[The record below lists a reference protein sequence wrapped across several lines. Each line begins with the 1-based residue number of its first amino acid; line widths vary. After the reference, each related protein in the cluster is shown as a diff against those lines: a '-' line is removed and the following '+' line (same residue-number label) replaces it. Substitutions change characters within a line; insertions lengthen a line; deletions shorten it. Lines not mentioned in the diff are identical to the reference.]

1 MTAERSSLPACKY
14 AWPGRPAYPA
24 DAAEWNRSYSETDY
38 GWAPAGTIMSPTRPT
53 ARKPMMEQHLIN
65 IDAASVEIETLELRI
80 DQARGDLVRSLCEA
94 MAAQVPVK
102 AAAAA
107 ASMSVA
113 ELFDALRQHPDP
125 VPPEDESD

>member
-1 MTAERSSLPACKY
+1 MER
-14 AWPGRPAYPA
+14 
-24 DAAEWNRSYSETDY
+24 
-38 GWAPAGTIMSPTRPT
+38 
-53 ARKPMMEQHLIN
+53 HLKN

-80 DQARGDLVRSLCEA
+80 DQARDDLVRSLCEA

-113 ELFDALRQHPDP
+113 ELFDALRQHPGP
-125 VPPEDESD
+125 AAPPDENG